1 MDLLNTLVEKGLRRE
16 LPTREEALA
25 VLATSDDELL
35 DVVAAAGK
43 VRRKWFGRRVKLNY
57 LVNLKSGLC
66 PEDCSYCSQRLGSK
80 AEILKYTWLK
90 PDEASKAAAAGV
102 AGGAK
107 RVCLVASGRGPTD
120 RDVDRVSKTIE
131 AIKEQNEGVEV
142 CACLGLLSDGQAE
155 RLREAGADAYN
166 HNLNTSEA
174 TYGAITTTHT
184 YADRVETV
192 RQAHAAG
199 MSACSGLIAG
209 MGETDADLVDVVFSL
224 RELDPDSVPVNFLI
238 PFEGTPL
245 AKEWHLTP
253 QRCLRILAMTRFVCP
268 DVEVRLAGGREV
280 HLRTLQPLALEIANS
295 IFLGDYLTSEGQEG
309 KADLAMIADA
319 GFEVEG
325 AGESTLPAHR
335 ADAVSAAGGCGGHA
349 GGGGCGP
356 CGDGGAEAAAPAAGG
371 CGSAGVCGTTEAEAP
386 VAEAVGSVVGS
397 VEAGAAGATGQAAP
411 GEVRSD
417 LVAVRRRG
425 TGTDLP
431 PNA

>member
-43 VRRKWFGRRVKLNY
+43 VRRQWFGRRVKLNY

-120 RDVDRVSKTIE
+120 KDVDRVSKTIE
-131 AIKEQNEGVEV
+131 AIKDQNEDVEV

-155 RLREAGADAYN
+155 RLRAAGADAYN

-174 TYGAITTTHT
+174 TYGGITTTHT

-192 RQAHAAG
+192 QAAQAAG

-209 MGETDADLVDVVFSL
+209 MGETDADLVDVVFAL

-245 AKEWHLTP
+245 AKEWNLTP
-253 QRCLRILAMTRFVCP
+253 QRALRILAMVRFVCP

-280 HLRTLQPLALEIANS
+280 HLRTMQPLALHLVNS
-295 IFLGDYLTSEGQEG
+295 IFLGDYLTSEGQAG
-309 KADLAMIADA
+309 QADLEMIADA

-325 AGESTLPAHR
+325 TDTTTLPEHR
-335 ADAVSAAGGCGGHA
+335 
-349 GGGGCGP
+349 
-356 CGDGGAEAAAPAAGG
+356 GDGGCASACGEPTACGEPAA
-371 CGSAGVCGTTEAEAP
+371 EAEAP
-386 VAEAVGSVVGS
+386 EIP
-397 VEAGAAGATGQAAP
+397 AART
-411 GEVRSD
+411 D
-417 LVAVRRRG
+417 LVSVRRRG
-425 TGTDLP
+425 AGTDLA